1 MVNDFDGHPEDA
13 GEPDALEPSSDDLA
27 AALSDLLSSG
37 HSEPAAEPTEGE
49 DIASVDQQEP
59 GEHGAPSE
67 FSLSDDLGDDFGNL
81 DPDLADEL
89 AALGGANNLF
99 GDEPAAKPRANLGLD
114 LTEFPAPSPT
124 SPERK
129 MPPLGEA
136 TADDL
141 FGPMDDEL
149 PSGLPSSWEKDP
161 SPSTSQA
168 SATDPA
174 PGEPAT
180 LVDPQATHDEPME
193 ARGEPDASMSDMAGF
208 TAHGGQITGDIR
220 AKAKKLFGR

>member
-13 GEPDALEPSSDDLA
+13 GEPDALEASSDDIA

-37 HSEPAAEPTEGE
+37 HAEPAAEQTEGE
-49 DIASVDQQEP
+49 DIAPGDQQET
-59 GEHGAPSE
+59 GEHGAPAE
-67 FSLSDDLGDDFGNL
+67 FSLSEDLGDDFGNL
-81 DPDLADEL
+81 DPELADEL
-89 AALGGANNLF
+89 AALDSADNLF

-114 LTEFPAPSPT
+114 LTEFPAPSAP
-124 SPERK
+124 SERPK

-141 FGPMDDEL
+141 FGPVDDEL
-149 PSGLPSSWEKDP
+149 PSGLPSSWEEDP
-161 SPSTSQA
+161 SA
-168 SATDPA
+168 SAPHSAATDPS

-180 LVDPQATHDEPME
+180 RVDPEAME
-193 ARGEPDASMSDMAGF
+193 ARGEPDVSMGDMAGF

-220 AKAKKLFGR
+220 EKAKKFFGR